1 MRDQG
6 LAAVQLEQKVFGPTL
21 EVENA
26 LASEPLGERRGKGE
40 ANVGP
45 AQFDLGDPGAEHRGL
60 KAAPH
65 SLDLRQFRHF
75 ESPNSPVREPRDF
88 LRLL

>member
-1 MRDQG
+1 MRWPVSR
-6 LAAVQLEQKVFGPTL
+6 LAKEG
-21 EVENA
+21 
-26 LASEPLGERRGKGE
+26 GKGKRMS
-40 ANVGP
+40 ARRNSTLAILAP
-45 AQFDLGDPGAEHRGL
+45 SHRGFE
-60 KAAPH
+60 AAPH

>member
-6 LAAVQLEQKVFGPTL
+6 LAAVQLEQEIFGPTL

-26 LASEPLGERRGKGE
+26 LAGEPLGERRGKGE

-45 AQFDLGDPGAEHRGL
+45 AQFDLGDPGAEHRGFE
-60 KAAPH
+60 AAPH
-65 SLDLRQFRHF
+65 SLDLRQFRHLEKSQF
-75 ESPNSPVREPRDF
+75 TGERAARF